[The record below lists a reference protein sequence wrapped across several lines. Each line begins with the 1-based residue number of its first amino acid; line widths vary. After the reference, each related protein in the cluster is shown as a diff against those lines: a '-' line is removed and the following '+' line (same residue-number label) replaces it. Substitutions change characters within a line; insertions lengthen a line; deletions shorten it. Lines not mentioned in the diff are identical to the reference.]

1 MFENA
6 EIVHRYTRAQAI
18 ADGVLHDFTALA
30 SEFGFTKSFVIAH
43 HAWTEAVYWP
53 QDADEGQ
60 SEKGRAWDVI
70 VQAHFAIASA
80 REAKRVPTDR
90 LEFTVYRLVHDSGD
104 PTPRPI
110 TLVIHIGPG
119 DAGEPVFTVMAPR
132 DE

>member
-6 EIVHRYTRAQAI
+6 EIIHTYSRAQAI
-18 ADGVLHDFTALA
+18 ADGVLHDYIELA
-30 SEFGFTKSFVIAH
+30 HEAGFRKSFVIAH
-43 HAWTEAVYWP
+43 HSWVEAVHWP
-53 QDADEGQ
+53 EDGGHGQ
-60 SEKGRAWDVI
+60 SETGRAWDVI
-70 VQAHFAIASA
+70 MQAHFAIASGRHRKA
-80 REAKRVPTDR
+80 LKTNR
-90 LEFTVYRLVHDSGD
+90 LEFTVYRLVHDSDD